1 MVRSGSSAAWSG
13 SFMSLRIAVQ
23 MDPLESVKPGGDT
36 TFMMIE
42 EAQARGHRVSVYGA
56 GDLVYDSGDVSATA
70 RPAKVFGDRT
80 PHATFEAAATLD
92 LRKDVDVI
100 LMRQDPPFHM
110 GYITAAHLLELV
122 QPDTLVVNDP
132 AGVRSSPE
140 KVLPLMFPDLQPPT
154 LIARNVEPV
163 RAFREQH
170 GDIVLKPLH
179 GHGGAGVLKL
189 SRDDSNLEA
198 IVDLFQKMWPEPF
211 IAQAFLPAV
220 SEGDK
225 RILLVDGEPAGGINR
240 RPPEGAIRSNLVVGG
255 KAEAAELTAREREI
269 CARIGPELRRR
280 GLLFVGIDVIGGM
293 MTEINVTSPTG
304 ARAVKN
310 LSGFDAIAKLW
321 DVIEGKAVRQ
331 E

>member
-1 MVRSGSSAAWSG
+1 
-13 SFMSLRIAVQ
+13 MSLRIAVQ
-23 MDPLESVKPGGDT
+23 MDPLESVKPAGDT

-42 EAQARGHRVSVYGA
+42 EAQARGHRVSVYGV
-56 GDLVYDSGDVSATA
+56 GDLVYEAGEVRALA
-70 RPAKVFGDRT
+70 RPAKVFVPPRT
-80 PHATFEAAATLD
+80 PHAEFGAAAMLN

-140 KVLPLMFPDLQPPT
+140 KVLPLTFPQLQPPT
-154 LIARNVEPV
+154 LIARAVEPV
-163 RAFREQH
+163 RAFREKH

-179 GHGGAGVLKL
+179 GHGGSGVLKL

-198 IVDLFQKMWPEPF
+198 IVELFQRMWPEPF

-225 RILLVDGEPAGGINR
+225 RILLVDGEAVGAINR
-240 RPPEGAIRSNLVVGG
+240 RPPAGAIRSNLVVGG
-255 KAEAAELTAREREI
+255 AAEATELSPREREI
-269 CARIGPELRRR
+269 CTAIGPELRKR
-280 GLLFVGIDVIGGM
+280 GLLFVGIDVIGGL

-310 LSGFDAIAKLW
+310 LSGADAVAKMW
-321 DVIEGKAVRQ
+321 DVIEKKIVR
-331 E
+331 

>member
-1 MVRSGSSAAWSG
+1 
-13 SFMSLRIAVQ
+13 MSLRIAVQ
-23 MDPLESVKPGGDT
+23 MDPLESVKPAGDT

-42 EAQARGHRVSVYGA
+42 EAQARGHRVWVYGV
-56 GDLVYDSGDVSATA
+56 GDLVYEAGDVRATA
-70 RPAKVFGDRT
+70 RPAKVFAQPHT
-80 PHATFEAAATLD
+80 PHAEIGAPITID
-92 LRKDVDVI
+92 LRKDVDVV

-122 QPDTLVVNDP
+122 QPDTLVINDP

-140 KVLPLMFPDLQPPT
+140 KVLPLMFPELQPPT

-163 RAFREQH
+163 RAFREKH

-179 GHGGAGVLKL
+179 GHGGSGVLKL

-198 IVDLFQKMWPEPF
+198 VVDLFQRMWPEPF

-220 SEGDK
+220 AEGDK
-225 RILLVDGEPAGGINR
+225 RILLVDGEAVGGINR
-240 RPPEGAIRSNLVVGG
+240 RPPEGAFRSNMVVGG
-255 KAEAAELTAREREI
+255 KAEATELSAREHEI
-269 CARIGPELRRR
+269 CKAIGPELRKR
-280 GLLFVGIDVIGGM
+280 GLIFVGIDVIGGM

-310 LSGFDAIAKLW
+310 FSGADAVAKMW
-321 DVIEGKAVRQ
+321 DVIEKKFSAKKS
-331 E
+331 